1 MKVPRGEK
9 LTHFLYSGEFP
20 PQVERVRH
28 KAFVPPKTSPEQ
40 LSVYCISSLTESEI
54 WEIGRKYVQTQ
65 RKIRARADFLSD
77 VVYDQ
82 DNLKVI
88 LDPNPHELHANITPI
103 PIDKEARDE
112 ILRELARLSTLV
124 RMPLAEM
131 C

>member
-1 MKVPRGEK
+1 MNVPRGEK
-9 LTHFLYSGEFP
+9 LTRFLYSGSFSTEKQEVKYRGFI
-20 PQVERVRH
+20 PQKR
-28 KAFVPPKTSPEQ
+28 SPEHI
-40 LSVYCISSLTESEI
+40 SVYRISLLTESEI
-54 WEIGRKYVQTQ
+54 WEIGRQYVQTQ

-88 LDPNPHELHANITPI
+88 LDPTPHELHANITPI
-103 PIDKEARDE
+103 PIDREDRDE

-124 RMPLAEM
+124 KMPPAEM